1 MERKYQIFVSSTY
14 EDLKDERKEV
24 VQAILKCNCIPAGM
38 ELWPASS
45 KSQWE
50 IIKSVIDESDYYLL
64 IIAGKYGS
72 EGMDDD
78 GKKIGY
84 TEMEFDYAM
93 KTGKPIIALIHKDPE
108 SLPAKHCESSKIKKK
123 KLENFKKK
131 VMSGRLIHFWDSKE
145 DLKTETVISIH
156 DAIQKYP
163 VNGWVRCALTCNN
176 DECKVREFK
185 VIQPVSF
192 NDYADVFD
200 CIENKDIAIINFD
213 GVPYDVSS
221 RLIDFISGRVYAANG
236 QIIKIADRIF
246 AVLPEEV
253 HFASVFDTME

>member
-78 GKKIGY
+78 GKKIGF

-93 KTGKPIIALIHKDPE
+93 
-108 SLPAKHCESSKIKKK
+108 
-123 KLENFKKK
+123 
-131 VMSGRLIHFWDSKE
+131 
-145 DLKTETVISIH
+145 
-156 DAIQKYP
+156 
-163 VNGWVRCALTCNN
+163 
-176 DECKVREFK
+176 
-185 VIQPVSF
+185 
-192 NDYADVFD
+192 
-200 CIENKDIAIINFD
+200 
-213 GVPYDVSS
+213 
-221 RLIDFISGRVYAANG
+221 
-236 QIIKIADRIF
+236 
-246 AVLPEEV
+246 
-253 HFASVFDTME
+253 

>member
-93 KTGKPIIALIHKDPE
+93 KTGKPIIALIHKNPE
-108 SLPAKHCESSKIKKK
+108 SLPAKHYESSKIKKK
-123 KLENFKKK
+123 GDEWKTNTLLGFKRGFK
-131 VMSGRLIHFWDSKE
+131 
-145 DLKTETVISIH
+145 
-156 DAIQKYP
+156 
-163 VNGWVRCALTCNN
+163 NGNCHKHT
-176 DECKVREFK
+176 
-185 VIQPVSF
+185 
-192 NDYADVFD
+192 
-200 CIENKDIAIINFD
+200 
-213 GVPYDVSS
+213 
-221 RLIDFISGRVYAANG
+221 
-236 QIIKIADRIF
+236 
-246 AVLPEEV
+246 
-253 HFASVFDTME
+253 